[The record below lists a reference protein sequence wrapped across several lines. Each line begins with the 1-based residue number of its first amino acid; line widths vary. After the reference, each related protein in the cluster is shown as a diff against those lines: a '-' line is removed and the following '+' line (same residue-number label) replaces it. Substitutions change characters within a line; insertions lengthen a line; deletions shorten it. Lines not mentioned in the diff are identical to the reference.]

1 MVDKIPPT
9 SGMVAQNRSRSFS
22 VVCTDHLQLA
32 TLERGD
38 QGLICAT
45 KGDGRFSQNCK
56 IKQDLSDSDFDP
68 SALVCWNL
76 LGIPVKLEV

>member
-9 SGMVAQNRSRSFS
+9 SGVVAQNRSRSFS

-38 QGLICAT
+38 H
-45 KGDGRFSQNCK
+45 
-56 IKQDLSDSDFDP
+56 
-68 SALVCWNL
+68 
-76 LGIPVKLEV
+76 